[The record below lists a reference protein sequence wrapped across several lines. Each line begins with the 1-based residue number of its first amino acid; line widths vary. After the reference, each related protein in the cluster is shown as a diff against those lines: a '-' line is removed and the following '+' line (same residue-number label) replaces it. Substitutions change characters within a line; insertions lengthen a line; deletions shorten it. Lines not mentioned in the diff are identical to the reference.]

1 MPSSYHIGPHYESLV
16 RDLVDSGRYTS
27 ASEVIRDAL
36 RLMEEREELR
46 NTKLKALREA
56 IRQGVESGPAIPA
69 EDVFETLEA
78 RLSGSGRNR

>member
-16 RDLVDSGRYTS
+16 RHLVDSGRYTS

-46 NTKLKALREA
+46 TTKLEALREA
-56 IRQGVESGPAIPA
+56 IRQGVESGPDIPA
-69 EDVFETLEA
+69 EDVFQSLEA
-78 RLSGSGRNR
+78 RISGFGRSR